1 MVQKADMNDKY
12 DAIVD
17 ICNTF
22 ESENAAFYRT
32 GTMRASPS
40 PSTSYAHCDSQSGC
54 CILLRGALLGIV

>member
-22 ESENAAFYRT
+22 ESENAAFYRW
-32 GTMRASPS
+32 ALC
-40 PSTSYAHCDSQSGC
+40 AHLHHHQLPTHTVIRKVDV
-54 CILLRGALLGIV
+54 AFF